1 MKRFARGC
9 VLAGLALGLVPV
21 TAPAQSDSRQSA
33 ELRFVEQRP
42 GVPSALTLSIDYV
55 NPDDPSA
62 KPPAVRT
69 VVEEL
74 APGARIDTSVPELCT
89 ASDLELMLLGAS
101 ACPPGS
107 RVGSGTIRI
116 DTGFPEP
123 GRFIDADV
131 TFLNNT
137 DELIFVSTERG
148 SGARVVSRSEVQDRR
163 IVNSAPPLPG
173 TPPDGGA
180 IDVVEARLDA
190 VSGEI
195 DGVRR
200 GYVTTPGDCPPRR
213 AWTNSV
219 TFTYADGASQ
229 TVETRSR
236 CSRSRRATQRTR
248 VPAF

>member
-1 MKRFARGC
+1 MKR
-9 VLAGLALGLVPV
+9 LACASMLVGLAFGLVPA
-21 TAPAQSDSRQSA
+21 TAAAQSGSRQSA

-62 KPPAVRT
+62 KPPAVQT

-89 ASDLELMLLGAS
+89 ASDAELMLLGAS

-137 DELIFVSTERG
+137 DELIFVSTERR
-148 SGARVVSRSEVQDRR
+148 SGVRVVSRSEVQDRR

-180 IDVVEARLDA
+180 IDVVKAKLDA
-190 VSGEI
+190 VSREI

-200 GYVTTPGDCPPRR
+200 GYVTTPGECPPGR
-213 AWTNSV
+213 AWTNSI
-219 TFTYADGASQ
+219 TFTYADGVSQ
-229 TVETRSR
+229 TVETQSR
-236 CSRSRRATQRTR
+236 CSRSRRATH
-248 VPAF
+248 